1 MPKSEFDRQL
11 PVRGG
16 RVVVSGV
23 VGVDAGASGATAAG
37 DEPVHVHWVLEQ
49 GDLVAHGQTE
59 SPGAKFTDQ
68 DPRAQLWKDGPAR
81 ASGVAVTVQQKP
93 VAAIETFTWS
103 QEVELTVT

>member
-11 PVRGG
+11 PVRDG
-16 RVVVSGV
+16 RVTVSGV
-23 VGVDAGASGATAAG
+23 LDVDAGATAAG
-37 DEPVHVHWVLEQ
+37 EEPVHIHWVLEQ
-49 GDLVAHGQTE
+49 GDLVALGQTE